1 MYYPAITTAALFTA
15 IIIRDV
21 ITRNTSDISSHAF
34 LGLISILAMIVLS
47 MYKADFV
54 AWGLLVLPMFIIL
67 LSYVLTYF
75 NSPIM
80 KSSAAAAASTGMSK
94 STTESK
100 AAAEKS
106 ILTGQ
111 TVQLPLNNMG
121 VGISPSTVT
130 PASAN
135 CNVHS

>member
-1 MYYPAITTAALFTA
+1 MYYPAITTAAFFTA

-21 ITRNTSDISSHAF
+21 ITRNSSDIGSHSF
-34 LGLISILAMIVLS
+34 LGLICVLGMIVLS
-47 MYKADFV
+47 MNGADFV

-80 KSSAAAAASTGMSK
+80 
-94 STTESK
+94 TESTARVSAVSNSTN
-100 AAAEKS
+100 AANSEKS

-111 TVQLPLNNMG
+111 TIQLPLNNRG

-130 PASAN
+130 PASSS
-135 CNVHS
+135 CSVRTV

>member
-1 MYYPAITTAALFTA
+1 MYYPAITTAAFFTA

-21 ITRNTSDISSHAF
+21 ITRNSSDIGSHSF
-34 LGLISILAMIVLS
+34 LGLICVLGMIVLS
-47 MYKADFV
+47 MNGADFV

-80 KSSAAAAASTGMSK
+80 
-94 STTESK
+94 TESTARVSAVSNSTN
-100 AAAEKS
+100 AANSEKS

-111 TVQLPLNNMG
+111 TIQLPLNNKG

-130 PASAN
+130 PASSS
-135 CNVHS
+135 CSVRTV

>member
-80 KSSAAAAASTGMSK
+80 KSSATTRVSK

-130 PASAN
+130 PSSAN
-135 CNVHS
+135 CNVQR

>member
-1 MYYPAITTAALFTA
+1 MYYPAITTAAFFTA

-21 ITRNTSDISSHAF
+21 ITRNSSDIGNHSF
-34 LGLISILAMIVLS
+34 LGLICVLGMIVLS
-47 MYKADFV
+47 MNGADFV

-80 KSSAAAAASTGMSK
+80 TESTARVSAVSNSTNAASSK
-94 STTESK
+94 
-100 AAAEKS
+100 KS

-111 TVQLPLNNMG
+111 TIQLPLNNRG

-130 PASAN
+130 PASSS
-135 CNVHS
+135 CSVRTV

>member
-21 ITRNTSDISSHAF
+21 ITRNTSDIGSHSF
-34 LGLISILAMIVLS
+34 LGLICILGMIVLS
-47 MYKADFV
+47 MYGADFV

-80 KSSAAAAASTGMSK
+80 KSSAASAATVSK
-94 STTESK
+94 STNETN
-100 AAAEKS
+100 AASSEKS

-111 TVQLPLNNMG
+111 TIQLPLNNMG

-130 PASAN
+130 PASSS
-135 CNVHS
+135 CNVHT

>member
-1 MYYPAITTAALFTA
+1 MYYPAITTAAFFTA

-21 ITRNTSDISSHAF
+21 ITRNSSDIGSHSF
-34 LGLISILAMIVLS
+34 LGLICVLGMIVLS
-47 MYKADFV
+47 MNGADFV

-80 KSSAAAAASTGMSK
+80 
-94 STTESK
+94 TESTARVSAVSNSTN
-100 AAAEKS
+100 AANSEKS

-111 TVQLPLNNMG
+111 TIQLPLNNRD

-130 PASAN
+130 PASSS
-135 CNVHS
+135 CSVRTV